1 MENKN
6 EQNTSCHA
14 VKRACASQVFHAKR
28 LDFKVCLACSNYLSL
43 ICLTPWRQPAR
54 RMHSDKPPVAR
65 ILQTASEFRHAASR
79 CHALKGFVSGQRYP
93 TPRPDG
99 SIQRIMSH
107 ELSVSPPSNLW
118 VAALSA
124 SPLRGSR
131 LREAG
136 RDLGRE
142 PSFRKHLQKVSPC
155 CFLRFCCVRTFL
167 EGSLRAVDHKKRFT
181 GSHTPYIAMPNSLR
195 TPLFTAVF

>member
-1 MENKN
+1 MVCTTTVANWSVDSFCRFLGSRSLGMENKN

-124 SPLRGSR
+124 SPLCQHS
-131 LREAG
+131 E
-136 RDLGRE
+136 
-142 PSFRKHLQKVSPC
+142 V
-155 CFLRFCCVRTFL
+155 
-167 EGSLRAVDHKKRFT
+167 EGVLA
-181 GSHTPYIAMPNSLR
+181 
-195 TPLFTAVF
+195 